1 MITEVER
8 KARITLEDFYKVGLG
23 ENEKVKSI
31 LGLVPKKVKT
41 DEYYEINGK
50 RFRLRSEIIEEPHIE
65 NGFLTVK
72 NKKAIGDTEANEE
85 IETQLTM
92 PLFRN
97 LKKSFELLGAVK
109 VFEKKKTGFCFHNA
123 STVITN
129 LDFLKKYEIDCIG
142 GAVNVEFFRVEG
154 NTGYKDYFLEIEVVN
169 LRHNTPDE
177 QFVKVA
183 NEILDVWFDY
193 FGFKDYENRPYEQLI
208 KEYTIN

>member
-31 LGLVPKKVKT
+31 LGSIPKGVKT

-50 RFRLRSEIIEEPHIE
+50 RFRLRSETIEELHIE

-72 NKKAIGDTEANEE
+72 NKKSIKNTEANEE
-85 IETQLTM
+85 VETQLTM
-92 PLFRN
+92 PLLRN

-123 STVITN
+123 STQIRN

-142 GAVNVEFFRVEG
+142 SVVNVEFFRIED
-154 NTGYKDYFLEIEVVN
+154 NNGYKDYFLEIEVVN
-169 LRHNTPDE
+169 LKHNTPDE
-177 QFVKVA
+177 QFVKTA
-183 NEILDVWFDY
+183 NEILDTWFDY